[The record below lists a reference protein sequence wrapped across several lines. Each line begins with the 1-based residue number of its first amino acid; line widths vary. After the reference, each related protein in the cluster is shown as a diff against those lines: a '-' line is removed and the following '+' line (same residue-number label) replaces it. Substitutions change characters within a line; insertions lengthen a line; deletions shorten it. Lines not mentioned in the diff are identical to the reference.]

1 MTLENEL
8 LSIERTLWSA
18 EAEAYRRNLD
28 DRCLVAFTGM
38 AGVSSREEIAG
49 SVEGSQRWKDLDLEV
64 VGLLQPTPDVALLT
78 YRAGAVRGE
87 ERYRAL
93 VSSGYARRDDG
104 WKMVFH
110 QQTPLVD

>member
-1 MTLENEL
+1 MTLENDL
-8 LSIERTLWSA
+8 LSIERTLWAA

-28 DRCLVAFTGM
+28 DRCLIAFTQM

-49 SVEGSQRWKDLDLEV
+49 SVEGSQRWSDLDLEV

-78 YRAGAVRGE
+78 YRASGSRGDE
-87 ERYRAL
+87 SYRAL

-110 QQTPLVD
+110 QQTPLGD

>member
-8 LSIERTLWSA
+8 LSIERTLWAA

-49 SVEGSQRWKDLDLEV
+49 MVEGSERWRDLALEV

-78 YRAGAVRGE
+78 YRASGNRGE

-110 QQTPLVD
+110 QQTPLAE